1 MKEVV
6 TMANKKTVVQM
17 YEELLT
23 IEGLTQEQKDF
34 LNKRIEITK
43 KKNANRSTELTPK
56 QKEKVAETEGYKNSV
71 IAVMKQGVQYSPT
84 DLLKAVDNPAISST
98 QKLTPL
104 LTALVDEKRLIK
116 TAIKGRNV
124 YSLPAVSADEGE

>member
-1 MKEVV
+1 
-6 TMANKKTVVQM
+6 MANKKTVVQM

-56 QKEKVAETEGYKNSV
+56 QKEKMAHDKELRDRVV
-71 IAVMKQGVQYSPT
+71 AVMVKGKSYTPS
-84 DLLKAVDNPAISST
+84 DLVKLVDVEEIPNT
-98 QKLTPL
+98 QKLTPM
-104 LTALVDEKRLIK
+104 LTALVTEGVVSKVVE
-116 TAIKGRNV
+116 KGRSY
-124 YSLPAVSADEGE
+124 YSLSAETADEGE